1 MFSMKK
7 IFALLCV
14 GLLLLPAYPSYALFS
29 KGSLTTEE
37 EKELGKEFMVFV
49 KKQFVFVEDPSIVD
63 YVRKVAEH
71 IVAQNPSPPFDCH
84 FYVIKEE
91 VYNAFAGPAGNVFI
105 NSGLLAA
112 MENEDQLAGIL
123 AHELAHVFGR
133 HISEQISQS
142 KKIGL
147 ATLAGI
153 LAGVFLGGSGGA
165 GSAVATTSV
174 AVGKSLSLQYSR
186 EHEMEADQVGLKYLS
201 MAGYSGE
208 GLLRVLQKIR
218 EKQWFGSTQVPSY
231 LQTHPAVE
239 DRMAYLDTWIQT
251 HPQWRQSEKTTKL
264 GDFHKVRTKMIALG
278 EDPTTAANFFE
289 AAIRKDPEDPMAY
302 YGKGLLSDRQG
313 NGTDAVN
320 NLRQAIRLRPLDGD
334 ILRDFGKVLFHMGE
348 YGEALKVLRGALA
361 FDTGDP
367 EARFL
372 LGRAQM
378 NTNDLEG
385 ALHTF
390 QALLDVDPDN
400 FPAMY
405 YLGETYGKLANLAEA
420 HFYLGMYYK
429 EKGPLRN
436 ARFHLSRAL
445 ELSPNSP
452 AREDAIKKAIKDL
465 PKPEKSDHGNGDS

>member
-1 MFSMKK
+1 MKK

-14 GLLLLPAYPSYALFS
+14 GLLLLPAYPCHAFFS
-29 KGSLTTEE
+29 QANLTTEE
-37 EKELGKEFMVFV
+37 EKDLGKEFMVYV

-153 LAGVFLGGSGGA
+153 LAGVFLGGGGGA
-165 GSAVATTSV
+165 ASAVATTSV

-239 DRMAYLDTWIQT
+239 DRMAYLDTWIQA
-251 HPQWRQSEKTTKL
+251 HPQWKQSENTTKL
-264 GDFHKVRTKMIALG
+264 GDFRKVRTKMIALG
-278 EDPTTAANFFE
+278 EDPTIAAGLFE
-289 AAIRKDPEDPMAY
+289 AAIRKDPEDAMAY

-313 NGTDAVN
+313 NGADAVN
-320 NLRQAIRLRPLDGD
+320 NLRHAIRLRPLDGD
-334 ILRDFGKVLFHMGE
+334 ILRDLGKVLFRMGE
-348 YGEALKVLRGALA
+348 YGEALKALRGALA
-361 FDTGDP
+361 FDAGDP

-378 NTNDLEG
+378 NTDDLQG
-385 ALHTF
+385 AQHTF
-390 QALLDVDPDN
+390 EALLDVAPDN

-405 YLGETYGKLANLAEA
+405 YLGETYGKLGNLAEA

-436 ARFHLSRAL
+436 ARFHLTRAL
-445 ELSPNSP
+445 ELSAGSP

-465 PKPEKSDHGNGDS
+465 PKPERSEDGQRQS